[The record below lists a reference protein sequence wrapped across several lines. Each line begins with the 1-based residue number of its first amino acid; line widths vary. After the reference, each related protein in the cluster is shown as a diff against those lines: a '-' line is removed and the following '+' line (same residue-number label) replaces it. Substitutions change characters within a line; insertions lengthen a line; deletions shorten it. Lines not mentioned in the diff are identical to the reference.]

1 MVGTSLSSGD
11 AAVAVKNSGVT
22 LKLLCSYGGK
32 ILPRYPDG
40 KLRYVGG
47 ETRVLAVD
55 RSIRFSDLLVKLS
68 ELYGS
73 PVSLR
78 CQLPTEDLDALV
90 SITSDEDFANLIEE
104 YDRAN
109 RDRAATLKVRAF
121 LSQQR
126 AKTPSPPSS
135 ARSVAT
141 AAYRPPGGTN
151 RCVHQIAAAAPVR
164 FPIRSHKF
172 AGDLRYACFMQG
184 NPSRNSG
191 YLVHSGN
198 HWQ

>member
-1 MVGTSLSSGD
+1 MAGTSMSTGD
-11 AAVAVKNSGVT
+11 SAVAVKNSDAT

-40 KLRYVGG
+40 KLRYMGG

-55 RSIRFSDLLVKLS
+55 RSIPFPDLLVKLS

-78 CQLPTEDLDALV
+78 CQLPMDDLDALV
-90 SITSDEDFANLIEE
+90 SITSDEDLANLIEE

-109 RDRAATLKVRAF
+109 RDRSASLKVRAF

-141 AAYRPPGGTN
+141 AAFRPPVGVK
-151 RCVHQIAAAAPVR
+151 RCVHQIVAAAPVTIGR
-164 FPIRSHKF
+164 TAVSLPSPV
-172 AGDLRYACFMQG
+172 
-184 NPSRNSG
+184 NPSKG
-191 YLVHSGN
+191 
-198 HWQ
+198 

>member
-1 MVGTSLSSGD
+1 MVGSSSSMMSSGD
-11 AAVAVKNSGVT
+11 VPVAVKSSEAT

-32 ILPRYPDG
+32 ILPRHPDG

-55 RSIRFSDLLVKLS
+55 RSIAFSDLLVKLS

-90 SITSDEDFANLIEE
+90 SITSDEDLANLIEE

-109 RDRAATLKVRAF
+109 RDRAASLKVRAF

-141 AAYRPPGGTN
+141 AASRPPSGAIN
-151 RCVHQIAAAAPVR
+151 RCVHQIAAAAPVTTG
-164 FPIRSHKF
+164 RS
-172 AGDLRYACFMQG
+172 AVLPPPAAC
-184 NPSRNSG
+184 PSSG
-191 YLVHSGN
+191 Y
-198 HWQ
+198 